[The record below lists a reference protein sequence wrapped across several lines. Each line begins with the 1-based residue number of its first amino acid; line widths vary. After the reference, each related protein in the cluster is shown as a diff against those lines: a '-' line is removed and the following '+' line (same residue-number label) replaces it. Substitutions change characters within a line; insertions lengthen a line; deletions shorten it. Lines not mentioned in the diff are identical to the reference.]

1 MLKAVQAFAAISLA
15 CVAWIPITHGQD
27 VSLADT
33 TNLDKRDGQADALM
47 PKGSHRQKGD
57 WEFLQEYFARPLN
70 DHNLGSG
77 WDSSRSLGTFWNVEG
92 INNFPKQA
100 AFGKEPDAKS
110 DITNRCVLVFY
121 YPGYW
126 KELGNDSEITD
137 IYAFYDRPLAVAP
150 LCGSVDAPDSYK
162 DFPRASE
169 EENKD
174 KVDSLVFR
182 SYYSKDP
189 DATDIYYVVRSVSRH
204 AQNTTP

>member
-1 MLKAVQAFAAISLA
+1 LV
-15 CVAWIPITHGQD
+15 
-27 VSLADT
+27 
-33 TNLDKRDGQADALM
+33 
-47 PKGSHRQKGD
+47 PKGSHRQKRD

-70 DHNLGSG
+70 DHNLGSV